1 MNTKRFIA
9 GALSA
14 AVLIP
19 PSLGLASLTPVT
31 AYAAPP
37 KAEAASEI
45 SVPDSAISIK
55 TDNVI
60 RGAVKSTELEM
71 GDNWEYNKKSLSY
84 KCAAG
89 KTKYCLSCNYSAR
102 ALDKQTLSFTLKV
115 QNNSATDTAEKIV
128 KLVTLSASSGNN
140 IYSYTAEKDTK
151 KSTPQTAV
159 YTVKGSFIS
168 YYGNTAVDLN
178 FDSKLK
184 DHEISVSNCTLTADN
199 EGCLYSTVT
208 DNKGQKLHM
217 DLKMS
222 SDFSDSKYNSWLR
235 NLGRYISSLSDI
247 TDIKYDNIYIS
258 FDDPS
263 VWQPTSCCDYIVNGS
278 GQAVGVLIKFQPDTS
293 GFILNQ
299 VMNGLFDWGIMHE
312 LSHAYSHLNG
322 NNKCYEQ
329 FNTAGDEG
337 LVNVRGIT
345 AIQNC
350 SELRNIN
357 IGINGIDLGN
367 YKHAFRNSAD
377 SYNSNG
383 LFDQLYIY
391 DKYANSF
398 KDGWNVL
405 EKITHGADS
414 GITSEALN
422 GAIQFIS
429 ESGKYTYGGYSSN
442 SICFRTRDTI
452 RFINVLYF
460 LSSNHPD
467 YGTSKDK
474 FKKFLNDYV
483 GIEIFAHYYR
493 DWTQNDNYY
502 NQSIIYSDVDG
513 DRVFNENDLKA
524 LKSFVEGK
532 KALTPE
538 GVYQADYNGDGCVNE
553 QDAADME
560 EMWF

>member
-19 PSLGLASLTPVT
+19 SSLGLALLTPVI
-31 AYAAPP
+31 AYAAPHR
-37 KAEAASEI
+37 AESASEI
-45 SVPDSAISIK
+45 SVSDSEISIH
-55 TDNVI
+55 TDQI
-60 RGAVKSTELEM
+60 SREAAKSIELET
-71 GDNWEYNKKSLSY
+71 GDSWEYDKRARTY

-89 KTKYCLSCNYSAR
+89 KTKYCLSYNFSTY
-102 ALDKQTLSFTLKV
+102 ALDKQTLSITLRV
-115 QNNSATDTAEKIV
+115 TNSSITDTAEKIV
-128 KLVTLSASSGNN
+128 ELVTLSTPSGNN
-140 IYSYTAEKDTK
+140 IYSCTAEKDTK
-151 KSTPQTAV
+151 KSTPQTV
-159 YTVKGSFIS
+159 FYTVKASFIS
-168 YYGNTAVDLN
+168 YYGNSFVALN

-184 DHEISVSNCTLTADN
+184 DHELTISNCTVSADN
-199 EGCLYSTVT
+199 VGCMYSTVT

-217 DLKMS
+217 DLKKNS
-222 SDFSDSKYNSWLR
+222 GFSDSKYNNWLR
-235 NLGRYISSLSDI
+235 NLGRYTSSLSAI
-247 TDIKYDNIYIS
+247 TDIKYEDIYIS

-263 VWQPTSCCDYIVNGS
+263 VQQPTSCCDYVVNES
-278 GQAVGVLIKFQPDTS
+278 GQSVGVLIKFQPDTS
-293 GFILNQ
+293 GFILEQ

-312 LSHAYSHLNG
+312 ISHAYSHLNG
-322 NNKCYEQ
+322 NNKSYEQ
-329 FNTAGDEG
+329 FNTTGDEG

-357 IGINGIDLGN
+357 IGINGIDLGS
-367 YKHAFRNSAD
+367 YKHAMKNSAD
-377 SYNSNG
+377 VYGSNG

-398 KDGWNVL
+398 REGWNVL

-414 GITSEALN
+414 GISSEALN

-429 ESGKYTYGGYSSN
+429 ESGKYTYGGWGSN
-442 SICFRTRDTI
+442 SICFSTRDTL

-460 LSSNHPD
+460 LSTNHPE

-483 GIEIFAHYYR
+483 GIDIFAHYYR
-493 DWTQNDNYY
+493 ERTNNDNYY
-502 NQSIIYSDVDG
+502 NQSIIYSDVNG
-513 DRVFNENDLKA
+513 DRVFNENDLLA
-524 LKSFVEGK
+524 LKSFVAGK
-532 KALTPE
+532 SALAPE

-553 QDAADME
+553 QDAVDME